1 MAIILAAMAAETADK
16 GANAGGNRQIRVHA
30 SQLPESLSPA
40 PKEQSLAGWGKR
52 IRIKRSF
59 QERLLRN
66 SALACGMLLGIL
78 ALGELN
84 TPWAR
89 QASERIEQ
97 ALTMEIDLD
106 QSLGQLRFVQKL
118 MPESALVFFDL
129 SNRSGMAA
137 PVDGELSHPYSDEQP
152 WQMFRCAEGA
162 EVCAAVDGVVAA
174 VSRLDDGSWGVLID
188 HGDGLESVTACM
200 AKVDVESGDSV
211 AQGDGIGTAQ
221 QRLYFELRQHGEA
234 VDPAERLG
242 R

>member
-1 MAIILAAMAAETADK
+1 MALFLASAASEE
-16 GANAGGNRQIRVHA
+16 GRNRNEDRQLRVHA
-30 SQLPESLSPA
+30 TQLPERLSPA
-40 PKEQSLAGWGKR
+40 PTMQKKASSGKR
-52 IRIKRSF
+52 IRIRRSL

-66 SALACGMLLGIL
+66 SALACAALLGIL

-129 SNRSGMAA
+129 SAGSGMAA
-137 PVDGELSHPYSDEQP
+137 PVDGELSHPYSEEQP
-152 WQMFRCAEGA
+152 WLMLGCMDGV
-162 EVCAAVDGVVAA
+162 EVCAAAEGMVAA

-188 HGDGLESVTACM
+188 HGEGLESVTACM
-200 AKVDVESGDSV
+200 ASVNVASGEHV
-211 AQGDGIGTAQ
+211 ARGDRIGTAQ
-221 QRLYFELRQHGEA
+221 ERLYFELRQDGSA
-234 VDPAERLG
+234 VDPTEMLG